1 MNSITLKDLQKFA
14 KKYLV
19 NKNYISSILLNPKD
33 AARLKLK
40 DTSKDLMK
48 KHAVMW
54 NDPNYSRGICYEEN
68 PIN

>member
-19 NKNYISSILLNPKD
+19 NKNYVSSILLNPKD

-48 KHAVMW
+48 KHAIM
-54 NDPNYSRGICYEEN
+54 
-68 PIN
+68 